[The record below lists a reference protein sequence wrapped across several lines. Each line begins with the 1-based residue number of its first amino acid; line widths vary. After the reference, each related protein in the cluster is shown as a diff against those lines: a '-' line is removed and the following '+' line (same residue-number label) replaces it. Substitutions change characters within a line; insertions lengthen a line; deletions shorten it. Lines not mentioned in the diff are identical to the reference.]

1 MDRRIEVK
9 INGFLVDKDNRKA
22 GVQYEGNVTEL
33 RIAFDSGWDA
43 YAKTVTFWDAT
54 MSNPVKIILGVNRL
68 EDIVSSTRVYLVP
81 IPPEALTEAGDM
93 TFVIDGWIDGRR
105 KRSLSDT
112 LYVEEA
118 PFEPDAAESA
128 DPTPTQ
134 AEQLQREIEKIVG
147 DITEQA
153 TIAYDNARAAEFAA
167 GQAEN
172 FYDGAVE
179 VNNRVQYGAQQA
191 EQNAAIALAQALL
204 AQSWAAGGTKQRP
217 DEEENNAKF
226 WSLRAQQIAGGD
238 YATRTEA
245 KNYANAAVGEANTY
259 ANETFVPIDGA
270 KAMAGDLTINK
281 LIPAVKLLV
290 SGVLGAQ
297 LMKNSNG
304 STDFGTGLKDIA
316 SLSGKAVDLI
326 VRAADSTNPLKMARE
341 GIEYNIYGE
350 HNLTL
355 DTLGGVK
362 KAGDEM
368 NGALVFNNPAVF
380 SAIAKKRTVG
390 DKNYLLRLGL
400 GSEGSGAAVSLRLIE
415 VNESGSET
423 VLCQFDL
430 DTTGVYWTLGN
441 SKKTIAHSGNIGA
454 MTASVG

>member
-33 RIAFDSGWDA
+33 RIEFDSGWDA
-43 YAKTVTFWDAT
+43 YAKTITFWDAT
-54 MSNPVKIILGVNRL
+54 MSNPVKIILGVDKL
-68 EDIVSSTRVYLVP
+68 EDLLTSTRVYIVK
-81 IPPEALTEAGDM
+81 IPPEAMGEAGDM
-93 TFVIDGWIDGRR
+93 TFVIDGYIDGKR

-118 PFEPDAAESA
+118 PFEPDAKEPT
-128 DPTPTQ
+128 DPTPSQ
-134 AEQLQREIEKIVG
+134 AEQLQMQIEKIVG

-153 TIAYDNARAAEFAA
+153 AIAYDKAGWAEYYA
-167 GQAEN
+167 GQAQN
-172 FYDGAVE
+172 YYDGAVE
-179 VNNRVQYGAQQA
+179 VNERVQYNAAQV
-191 EQNAAIALAQALL
+191 ERNAAIALAQALL

-238 YATRTEA
+238 FATRTEA

-259 ANETFVPIDGA
+259 ANDNFVPIDGA

-281 LIPAVKLLV
+281 LIPALKLLV
-290 SGVLGAQ
+290 SGTLGAK

-304 STDFGTGLKDIA
+304 ATDYGTELRDIA

-326 VRAADSTNPLKMARE
+326 VRAADSTNPLKMARD
-341 GIEYNIYGE
+341 GAEYNIYGE
-350 HNLTL
+350 HNLTIE
-355 DTLGGVK
+355 TLGGLK
-362 KAGDEM
+362 KAGDEI
-368 NGALVFNNPAVF
+368 NGVLVFNNPSVF
-380 SAIAKKRTVG
+380 SAIAKKRAVG
-390 DKNYLLRLGL
+390 DRNYLLRLGL
-400 GSEGSGAAVSLRLIE
+400 GSEGDGAAVSLRLIE
-415 VNESGSET
+415 VSANGTET
-423 VLCQFDL
+423 VLCKFDL

-454 MTASVG
+454 MVASVG

>member
-22 GVQYEGNVTEL
+22 GVQNEGNVTEL
-33 RIAFDSGWDA
+33 RIEFDSGWDA
-43 YAKTVTFWDAT
+43 YAKRITFWDAT
-54 MSNPVKIILGVNRL
+54 MSNPVKIILGLDRL
-68 EDIVSSTRVYLVP
+68 EDIVQSTRIYIVP
-81 IPPEALTEAGDM
+81 IPPEAMGEAGDM
-93 TFVIDGWIDGRR
+93 TFVVDGYIDGKR

-118 PFEPDAAESA
+118 PFEPDAADPT
-128 DPTPTQ
+128 DPTPSQ
-134 AEQLQREIEKIVG
+134 AEQLQAQIDKLVG

-179 VNNRVQYGAQQA
+179 VNNRVQYGAEQA
-191 EQNAAIALAQALL
+191 AKNAAIALAQALL
-204 AQSWAAGGTKQRP
+204 AQSWAAGGTGKRA

-238 YATRTEA
+238 FATRTEA
-245 KNYANAAVGEANTY
+245 KGYANAAVTTAGLNAESTY
-259 ANETFVPIDGA
+259 VPLDGG
-270 KAMAGDLTINK
+270 KEMAGDLSINK

-326 VRAADSTNPLKMARE
+326 VRAADSANPLKMARD
-341 GIEYNIYGE
+341 GSEYNIYGE

-355 DTLGGVK
+355 ETLGGVK

-368 NGALVFNNPAVF
+368 NGVLVFNNPAVF

-415 VNESGSET
+415 VNASGTET
-423 VLCQFDL
+423 VLAQFDM
-430 DTTGVYWTLGN
+430 DTTGVYWTLGG

-454 MTASVG
+454 LTASVG